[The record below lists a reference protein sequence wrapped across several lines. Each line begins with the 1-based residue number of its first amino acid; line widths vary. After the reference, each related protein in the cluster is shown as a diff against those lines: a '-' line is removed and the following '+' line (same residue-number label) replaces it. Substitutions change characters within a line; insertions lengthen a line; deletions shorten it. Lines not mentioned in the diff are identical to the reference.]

1 MTDAR
6 KNDLRTTLDT
16 SNRFLLDA
24 HLNEYQALTTRATY
38 YVVMSTAIWP
48 LIFLYLTFLVTVWQT
63 LSKAESADYG
73 VPLMVWGGGLGVQVA
88 LLIWTFLV
96 CEQYKIVLYVEKDL
110 RLRVQ
115 NLMPTPDFWLYE
127 QKLRPRTRP
136 LRWLEL
142 QTELWVFVGILV
154 AVVLRIW
161 ISHGFAALD
170 RIGLT
175 LNLVA
180 LVALVLMA
188 VSAAK
193 IRHKWEA

>member
-1 MTDAR
+1 MTDAS
-6 KNDLRTTLDT
+6 KDDPQAAVDT
-16 SNRFLLDA
+16 SESLLHV

-48 LIFLYLTFLVTVWQT
+48 LIFLYLGFLATIWQK
-63 LSKAESADYG
+63 LSPAESADYG
-73 VPLMVWGGGLGVQVA
+73 VPLMVWGAWLGVQVA

-96 CEQYKIVLYVEKDL
+96 CEQYKTVLYVEKTL
-110 RLRVQ
+110 RPLVRALVR
-115 NLMPTPDFWLYE
+115 TPDFWLYE
-127 QKLRPRTRP
+127 QKLRGRAWL

-154 AVVLRIW
+154 AVALRIW
-161 ISHGFAALD
+161 KDHGFAPLD
-170 RIGLT
+170 WIGLV
-175 LNLVA
+175 LNLVV

-193 IRHKWEA
+193 IRHKWET